1 MVIFITIKP
10 DLLLTLTRDVGPT
23 ERRMCFKIYIYL
35 MFLPFHLF
43 SAYCFPKFLVFQNP
57 QEKENVWKSHAP
69 SSSPATKTRVRLA
82 SAHLTCSAP
91 LSDVW
96 CSSKWDASRG
106 LTLSFITSL
115 VRMSV
120 ELISAM
126 EGIDVSKVDGPFIE
140 QTLTEHLSYAGHWAS
155 SSQSAQWVSWIQTL
169 AREESKYGVPQR
181 ARWCSVT
188 L

>member
-1 MVIFITIKP
+1 MVIFITIEP
-10 DLLLTLTRDVGPT
+10 DLLLTLTRDVGPS
-23 ERRMCFKIYIYL
+23 ERRMCFKKYIL
-35 MFLPFHLF
+35 MFPPFHLF
-43 SAYCFPKFLVFQNP
+43 SAYRFPKFLVFQNP
-57 QEKENVWKSHAP
+57 QEKKNVWKCHTP
-69 SSSPATKTRVRLA
+69 LSSPATKTWVQLA
-82 SAHLTCSAP
+82 SAHLTCSTQM
-91 LSDVW
+91 SDVW
-96 CSSKWDASRG
+96 YSSRWDASRG
-106 LTLSFITSL
+106 LTLSFIMSI

-120 ELISAM
+120 ELISAT

-155 SSQSAQWVSWIQTL
+155 SSQSAQWVSWTQTL